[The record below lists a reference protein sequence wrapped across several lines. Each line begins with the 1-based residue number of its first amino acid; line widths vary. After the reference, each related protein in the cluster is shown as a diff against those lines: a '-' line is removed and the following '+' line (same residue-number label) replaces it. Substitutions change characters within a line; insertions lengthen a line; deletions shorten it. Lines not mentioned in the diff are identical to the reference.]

1 MRIQITQ
8 IVLIC
13 TLLVSNLAIANS
25 LYITDKFTIPVYQD
39 KNSRNTPLKMLPS
52 GSKVTV
58 VNKQKDYSLVQD
70 GDNVLGWVESKY
82 LTNEKTAHS
91 DYLQLS
97 QKYKAAQQKIQDYE
111 TRLLEMQDLRKEA
124 RSADWLRNRLN
135 ENDKNEA
142 ALQQQIKLK
151 DIAIA
156 DLKISYAQLENQV
169 DKLRYAPESHK
180 LQDNSPDQTGT
191 GGTASPY
198 YYSTGSAANFYT
210 WLILSL
216 AVTLIIGILMGFVLI
231 DYKVRKKSPFVKS
244 Y

>member
-169 DKLRYAPESHK
+169 DKLRNAPESHK
-180 LQDNSPDQTGT
+180 LQDNC
-191 GGTASPY
+191 
-198 YYSTGSAANFYT
+198 F
-210 WLILSL
+210 
-216 AVTLIIGILMGFVLI
+216 
-231 DYKVRKKSPFVKS
+231 
-244 Y
+244 

>member
-8 IVLIC
+8 IFLIS

-39 KNSRNTPLKMLPS
+39 KDSRNTPLKMLPS
-52 GSKVTV
+52 GSEVTV
-58 VNKQKDYSLVQD
+58 VNRQKDYSLVQD
-70 GDNVLGWVESKY
+70 NENILGWVESKY
-82 LTNEKTAHS
+82 LTSEKTSHS

-97 QKYKAAQQKIQDYE
+97 RKYKAAQKKIQDYE

-124 RSADWLRNRLN
+124 RSADWLRSRLN

-142 ALQQQIKLK
+142 TLQQQIKLK

-169 DKLRYAPESHK
+169 DKLRNVSTSYQPQINGS
-180 LQDNSPDQTGT
+180 DQSAS
-191 GGTASPY
+191 GGTASPS

-210 WLILSL
+210 WLVLSL

-231 DYKVRKKSPFVKS
+231 DYKVRKKTPFVKS